1 MRSKGQVKTSF
12 AVSPRSAISLS
23 QTIQI
28 THAVPVQPTVAGK
41 RYALLA
47 EMPCCIFCHLHSERP
62 HCCSAPSQGSQ
73 EVSEQDRKH
82 MQHALTLAKQGLGKT
97 YPNPA
102 VGCVIVKQ
110 GKVAWDPPTTST
122 STSMANHDMFKSH
135 HSACF
140 GSDQKEMN
148 IIAGHNSVLTPRMAL
163 YTASRLNKQLGMC
176 LYQCS
181 N

>member
-1 MRSKGQVKTSF
+1 
-12 AVSPRSAISLS
+12 
-23 QTIQI
+23 
-28 THAVPVQPTVAGK
+28 
-41 RYALLA
+41 
-47 EMPCCIFCHLHSERP
+47 
-62 HCCSAPSQGSQ
+62 
-73 EVSEQDRKH
+73 

-110 GKVAWDPPTTST
+110 GKVAWYPPTTST
-122 STSMANHDMFKSH
+122 SISVANNNIFKSH

-140 GSDQKEMN
+140 GSDRRETN
-148 IIAGHNSVLTPRMAL
+148 IIAGHKSVLTPIMAL

-181 N
+181 NLICKQVIGEGYHPKAGEPHAEVFALRAAGMHLL